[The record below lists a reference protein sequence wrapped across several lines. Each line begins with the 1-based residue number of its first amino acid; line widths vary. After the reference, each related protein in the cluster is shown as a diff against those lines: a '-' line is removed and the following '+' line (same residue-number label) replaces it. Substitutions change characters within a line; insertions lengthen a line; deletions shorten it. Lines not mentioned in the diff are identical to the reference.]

1 MKVLEKTAELGALKF
16 KVQTN
21 RDIAVKSFEEF
32 PDVIKYLVDRQGK
45 VSTDNKEF
53 LKSHP
58 ALKDLDAIKNKEL
71 GVLFDIND
79 KIAQLIEFALPLML
93 ESAKETIAAREILD
107 YAKEN
112 GALEIFNSKMLEFLA
127 QGFTQREQ
135 EKPKIQFS
143 MK

>member
-45 VSTDNKEF
+45 VSTDNKQF
-53 LKSHP
+53 F
-58 ALKDLDAIKNKEL
+58 LDAIKNKEL

-93 ESAKETIAAREILD
+93 ASAKETITAREILD